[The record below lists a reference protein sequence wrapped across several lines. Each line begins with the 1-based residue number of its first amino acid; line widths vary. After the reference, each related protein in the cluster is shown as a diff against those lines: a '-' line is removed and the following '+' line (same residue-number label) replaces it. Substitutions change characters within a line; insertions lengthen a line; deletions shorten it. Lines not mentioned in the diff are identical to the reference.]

1 MPPPAAAAARSASG
15 GHERRCQER
24 RERAPSRQPRLACL
38 SSKESGEIV
47 MNVPASPAARYRLD
61 IGAAVAGAYRTLAD
75 NARLAGDLA
84 WLPFAVV
91 LAAEI
96 VAGVAGGGGIFGR
109 ALAGLVHA
117 IGYLVFGTV
126 FIVRWY
132 RFLLLGE
139 RAAGALFTPSW
150 RAFFV
155 VTLKLALALFAG
167 WLVLGLIAPLLV
179 IGALALVIAAVRVSL
194 VFPAAAV
201 DAPLS
206 FRAAW
211 DLLASNYWRLFAAV
225 VLCYLPFAIGRFILA
240 RIGGSAFFVIW
251 LLFEAAGLAV
261 AFAGIAVVTAL
272 VSETYRRLTAPT
284 PAAA

>member
-47 MNVPASPAARYRLD
+47 TNVPASPAARYRLD

-167 WLVLGLIAPLLV
+167 WLVLGLIAALPPHFLTAPLFV
-179 IGALALVIAAVRVSL
+179 IGALALVI
-194 VFPAAAV
+194 
-201 DAPLS
+201 
-206 FRAAW
+206 AAW
-211 DLLASNYWRLFAAV
+211 DLLASNYWRLFAAI

-261 AFAGIAVVTAL
+261 AFAGVAVVTAL